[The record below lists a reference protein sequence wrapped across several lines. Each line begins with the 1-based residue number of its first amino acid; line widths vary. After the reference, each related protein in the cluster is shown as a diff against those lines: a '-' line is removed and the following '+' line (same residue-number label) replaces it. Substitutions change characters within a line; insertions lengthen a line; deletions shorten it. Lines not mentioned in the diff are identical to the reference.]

1 MVRFTIPREVYFGEN
16 ALDKL
21 ASISGSK
28 AMLVVGS
35 ERLKKDGTT
44 AKIQSL
50 LKKAG
55 IESDIFSGIEAD
67 PSITTVMKGVAAM
80 NSYNPDWIIGIGGG
94 SPIDAAKAMWIFYEH
109 PDFTFEEA
117 AKPFNLPELR
127 RKARF
132 IAIPTTSGTG
142 TEVTSFSVITDYETG
157 MKYPIADYNITP
169 DIAILD
175 TCLVADMH
183 RPLIA
188 DTGMDA
194 LTHAIE
200 AYTSTMANP
209 ITDGL
214 AIKAIQMIVRDLPAS
229 YEGDVTARNS
239 VHLAQCMA
247 GMAFSNAILGV
258 VHSMAHKTGRVLD
271 IAHGR
276 ANAIYLTYATQYNA
290 RTAPEKY
297 AEIARYLG
305 LEGKTDAALVTALVD
320 CIKKLRSDLNMP
332 SSLKEHGTDEA
343 FFMSH
348 IKEIAKKAVGD
359 PCTGTNPR
367 PVSEEEMT
375 GLFEAVYYG
384 RDVTF

>member
-16 ALDKL
+16 ALDRL
-21 ASISGSK
+21 ASVSGSK

-175 TCLVADMH
+175 TSLVADMH
-183 RPLIA
+183 RTLIA

-320 CIKKLRSDLNMP
+320 CIKKLRSGLNMP
-332 SSLKEHGTDEA
+332 SSLKEHGTDET

-348 IKEIAKKAVGD
+348 IKEIAKEAVGD
-359 PCTGTNPR
+359 PCTGSNPR

-384 RDVTF
+384 KDVTF

>member
-44 AKIQSL
+44 ARIQSL

-305 LEGKTDAALVTALVD
+305 LEGKTDAELVTALVD

-348 IKEIAKKAVGD
+348 IKEIAKEAVGD
-359 PCTGTNPR
+359 PCTGSNPR

-384 RDVTF
+384 KDVTF